1 MPREFDTR
9 EFDTQKGSKPV
20 MALFFDKFIFCVLR
34 ICVYMVYNTCIKTHH
49 IREELCMRIMKGKS
63 NDPTYHVIQDVR
75 RNGRRS
81 TEIIEN
87 LGHASEICEKYQVKD
102 ADAWANA
109 YVKKLRADQTAG
121 KHKAL
126 IPFSTDHLIE
136 KNVQLSFNIGYLFL
150 QRIYYQLGL
159 PSICKKIKKTSVAE
173 YDLDSILSRLIYGR
187 ILFPSSKLSCFEQ
200 SKVLMEQP
208 RFELHQIYRALSVL
222 SIHSDQIQAE
232 LYKRSKKIID
242 RSTGVLFYDCTNY
255 FFELEHE
262 SGLKQYGHSKEHRPN
277 PIVQMG
283 LFMDKS
289 GIPLAFCINPGN
301 QNEQTSLKPLE
312 LQIMR
317 DFELSKFVVCTD
329 AGLSSDVNRKFNNF
343 GQRSFITT
351 QSIKKLKK
359 ELKEW
364 CLDPSGWELEG
375 SRKKYDIS
383 ELEDTPDN
391 QKKIFYKQKLIEG
404 YDEERDITFDQTLIV
419 TYSLKY
425 GIYQRTIRERQ
436 IERALKYLQTPGSAD
451 KRSQTDAKR
460 FIKKTPFTDDGEIA
474 EKAFYDLNT
483 EVIAEE
489 EKYDGFYAVCTNL
502 DDDPADIVRINH
514 DRWEIE
520 ESFRIMKSEFEA
532 RPVYLQR
539 DDRIKAHFLT
549 CFISLMIYRILEKQL
564 SEKYTCDEIISTL
577 RSMAMRQIDNHGYIP
592 NYKRTDLTDAL
603 HENAGFRTDYEFTT
617 PKSMAGIIRRS
628 KGL

>member
-1 MPREFDTR
+1 
-9 EFDTQKGSKPV
+9 
-20 MALFFDKFIFCVLR
+20 
-34 ICVYMVYNTCIKTHH
+34 
-49 IREELCMRIMKGKS
+49 MKGKS
-63 NDPTYHVIQDVR
+63 KDPTFHVIQDVR
-75 RNGRRS
+75 RNGKRS

-87 LGHASEICEKYQVKD
+87 LGHASEICEKYQVDD

-109 YVKKLRADQTAG
+109 YVEKLRIEQTAVD
-121 KHKAL
+121 HKVL
-126 IPFSTDHLIE
+126 VPFSTDHLVE
-136 KNVQLSFNIGYLFL
+136 KGRQFSFNVGYLFL
-150 QRIYYQLGL
+150 QRIYYRLGL
-159 PSICKKIKKTSVAE
+159 PSICRKIQRTSSAE
-173 YDLDSILSRLIYGR
+173 YDLDSILSRLLYGR

-200 SKVLMEQP
+200 SKTLMEQP
-208 RFELHQIYRALSVL
+208 TFDLHQIYRALSVL
-222 SIHSDQIQAE
+222 SDHSDMIQAE
-232 LYKRSKKIID
+232 LYKRSKKIIN

-255 FFELEHE
+255 FFELEQE
-262 SGLKQYGHSKEHRPN
+262 SGMKQYGPSKEHRPN

-301 QNEQTSLKPLE
+301 QNEQASLKPLE
-312 LQIMR
+312 MQIMR

-329 AGLSSDVNRKFNNF
+329 AGLSSDANRRFNNF
-343 GQRSFITT
+343 GERSFITT

-364 CLDPSGWELEG
+364 CLDPTGWELEG

-383 ELEDTPDN
+383 ILEDTPEN
-391 QKKIFYKQKLIEG
+391 RKRIFYKQRLIEV
-404 YDEERDITFDQTLIV
+404 YDEERDITFDQTLII

-425 GIYQRTIRERQ
+425 GIYQQTIREHQ
-436 IERALKYLQTPGSAD
+436 IERALKYLKTPGSAD
-451 KRSQTDAKR
+451 RRSQTDAKR
-460 FIKKTPFTDDGEIA
+460 FIKRTPITDDGEIA
-474 EKAFYDLNT
+474 EKATYELN
-483 EVIAEE
+483 EEAIADEA
-489 EKYDGFYAVCTNL
+489 KYDGFYAVCTNL
-502 DDDPADIVRINH
+502 DDDPADIARINR

-539 DDRIKAHFLT
+539 DDRIRAHFLT

-564 SEKYTCDEIISTL
+564 GEKYTCGEIISTL
-577 RSMAMRQIDNHGYIP
+577 RNMDMRQLEDHGYIP

-603 HENAGFRTDYEFTT
+603 HENAGFRTDYELTT

>member
-1 MPREFDTR
+1 
-9 EFDTQKGSKPV
+9 
-20 MALFFDKFIFCVLR
+20 
-34 ICVYMVYNTCIKTHH
+34 
-49 IREELCMRIMKGKS
+49 MRIMKGKS
-63 NDPTYHVIQDVR
+63 KDPTYHVIQDVR
-75 RNGRRS
+75 RNGKRS

-87 LGHASEICEKYQVKD
+87 LGHASEIREKYQVDD

-109 YVKKLRADQTAG
+109 YVEKLRMEQTAAG
-121 KHKAL
+121 HKVL
-126 IPFSTDHLIE
+126 VPFSTDHLVE
-136 KNVQLSFNIGYLFL
+136 KGKQLSFNIGYLFL
-150 QRIYYQLGL
+150 QRIYYRLGL
-159 PSICKKIKKTSVAE
+159 PSICRKIQKTSAAE
-173 YDLDSILSRLIYGR
+173 YDLDSILSRLLYGR

-200 SKVLMEQP
+200 SKTLMEQP
-208 RFELHQIYRALSVL
+208 SFDLHQIYRALSVL
-222 SIHSDQIQAE
+222 SDHSDMIQAE
-232 LYKRSKKIID
+232 LYKRSKKVIK

-255 FFELEHE
+255 FFELEQE
-262 SGLKQYGHSKEHRPN
+262 SGLKQYGPSKEHRPN
-277 PIVQMG
+277 PIIQMG

-301 QNEQTSLKPLE
+301 QNEQASLKPLE

-329 AGLSSDVNRKFNNF
+329 AGLSSDANRRFNNF
-343 GQRSFITT
+343 GERSFITT

-364 CLDPSGWELEG
+364 CLDPTGWELEG
-375 SRKKYDIS
+375 SRKKHDIS
-383 ELEDTPDN
+383 KLEDTPEN
-391 QKKIFYKQKLIEG
+391 RKRIFYKQRLIEG
-404 YDEERDITFDQTLIV
+404 YDEERDIAFDQTLIV

-436 IERALKYLQTPGSAD
+436 IERALKYLKTPGAAD

-460 FIKKTPFTDDGEIA
+460 FIKRTAVTDDGEIA
-474 EKAFYDLNT
+474 EKAAYELDT
-483 EVIAEE
+483 EAIAEE
-489 EKYDGFYAVCTNL
+489 AKYDGFYAVCTNL
-502 DDDPADIVRINH
+502 DDDPADIARINH

-539 DDRIKAHFLT
+539 DDRIRAHFLT
-549 CFISLMIYRILEKQL
+549 CFISLMIYRILERQL
-564 SEKYTCDEIISTL
+564 GEKYTCGEIVSTL
-577 RSMAMRQIDNHGYIP
+577 RSMDMRQLEDHGFIP

-603 HENAGFRTDYEFTT
+603 HENAGFRTDYELTT